1 MESTFEFETEE
12 HQRCYHA
19 VAKFG
24 RELFGEITFRPLED
38 DSAFNMTHGSSNI
51 HIIVIPVGQD
61 RSVVRIVSS
70 VITDI
75 EISED
80 LCRYLL
86 ELNSQLTFG
95 GFSLDEDGD
104 ICISHTIVGQ
114 TLDKDEIAASVTSIC
129 EIADRYDDVIR
140 NNYGGRRSVD

>member
-12 HQRCYHA
+12 HRRCYNI

-24 RELFGEITFRPLED
+24 KELFGEITFRPLKEI
-38 DSAFNMTHGSSNI
+38 SAFDMKYGSSNI
-51 HIIVIPVGQD
+51 HVFVIPIGQD
-61 RSVVRIVSS
+61 RSVVRVVSCI
-70 VITDI
+70 ITDI
-75 EISED
+75 EISES

-86 ELNSQLTFG
+86 EQNSELDFG

-114 TLDKDEIAASVTSIC
+114 NLDKDELGASVSSIC
-129 EIADRYDDVIR
+129 EVADKYDDIIR
-140 NNYGGRRSVD
+140 DAYGGKRSVD